1 MSEHEGNDQV
11 ADVRARVFREADR
24 LYEELGRER
33 FPQVEA
39 VRRAARA
46 DMNTVTRVM
55 KEWRH
60 LQTAKPEPVH
70 LELPPELHR
79 EALTLGSALWSAA
92 TEMANASLRKAEADW
107 DQERADAESTRIEL
121 SQLYE
126 EQQGDLERLREDK
139 QALQQ
144 AFEEQVLVIDGLRQ
158 SLAQQTSRAESA
170 EARTEEITR
179 RVEDQ
184 KVELQRARDELSEVR
199 NELVSAR
206 KIHQTEL
213 DQIKAVAAQEIDK
226 AKAELAEAKGRAEAQ
241 RDDLAARVEDLQH
254 RLDAAMKDLYRLQA
268 AEEAASEQRKRA
280 AAEAHA
286 QAERFT
292 RVQGERDA
300 ARKEAQVAGLRAA
313 RAEGELDSLRESNTQ
328 LLDRL
333 GSAAVQQPA
342 KIKAKTPRKPAKGD
356 SESKE

>member
-170 EARTEEITR
+170 EARTEEITQ
-179 RVEDQ
+179 RVEDL
-184 KVELQRARDELSEVR
+184 KGELQRARDEATDLR
-199 NELVSAR
+199 NELSAAR
-206 KIHQTEL
+206 QSHQAEL
-213 DQIKAVAAQEIDK
+213 EQVKAVAAEAIDR
-226 AKAELAEAKGRAEAQ
+226 AKAELAEAKGRTDAQ
-241 RDDLAARVEDLQH
+241 LEGIAARAEDLQQ
-254 RLDAAMKDLYRLQA
+254 RLDAAQKEVFRLQA
-268 AEEAASEQRKRA
+268 ADELAQEQRKRA
-280 AAEAHA
+280 AAEANTQA
-286 QAERFT
+286 QRFTKVQAERD
-292 RVQGERDA
+292 E
-300 ARKEAQVAGLRAA
+300 ARKQAQDAGLRAA
-313 RAEGELDSLRESNTQ
+313 RVEGELESLRESNAQ
-328 LLDRL
+328 LLAHV
-333 GSAAVQQPA
+333 GASAA
-342 KIKAKTPRKPAKGD
+342 KSPAKGR
-356 SESKE
+356 SKPNKPEGQ

>member
-39 VRRAARA
+39 VRQAARA
-46 DMNTVTRVM
+46 DMNAVTRVM

-70 LELPPELHR
+70 LDLPPELHR

-144 AFEEQVLVIDGLRQ
+144 ALVQDLIAHLIVADQDAANIPRFELFQA
-158 SLAQQTSRAESA
+158 LAQP
-170 EARTEEITR
+170 
-179 RVEDQ
+179 RVGQ
-184 KVELQRARDELSEVR
+184 QGGWRARQLLHRAGGSFLVHR
-199 NELVSAR
+199 SQELVEPCHVGEPFAR
-206 KIHQTEL
+206 PLQLHQRGTGSGESVPKL
-213 DQIKAVAAQEIDK
+213 
-226 AKAELAEAKGRAEAQ
+226 
-241 RDDLAARVEDLQH
+241 
-254 RLDAAMKDLYRLQA
+254 
-268 AEEAASEQRKRA
+268 S
-280 AAEAHA
+280 A
-286 QAERFT
+286 QACT
-292 RVQGERDA
+292 A
-300 ARKEAQVAGLRAA
+300 W
-313 RAEGELDSLRESNTQ
+313 
-328 LLDRL
+328 
-333 GSAAVQQPA
+333 
-342 KIKAKTPRKPAKGD
+342 
-356 SESKE
+356 

>member
-92 TEMANASLRKAEADW
+92 TDMANASLRKAEAEW

-184 KVELQRARDELSEVR
+184 KIELQRAR

-254 RLDAAMKDLYRLQA
+254 RLDTAMKDLYRLQA

-300 ARKEAQVAGLRAA
+300 ARKEAQVVGLRAA
-313 RAEGELDSLRESNTQ
+313 RAEGELDSLRESNAQ

>member
-1 MSEHEGNDQV
+1 GGLMSEHEGNDQV

-170 EARTEEITR
+170 EARTEEITQ
-179 RVEDQ
+179 RVEDL
-184 KVELQRARDELSEVR
+184 KGELQRARDEATGLR
-199 NELVSAR
+199 NELSAAR
-206 KIHQTEL
+206 QSHQVEL
-213 DQIKAVAAQEIDK
+213 EQVKAVAAEAIDR

-241 RDDLAARVEDLQH
+241 LEGIAARAEDLQQ
-254 RLDAAMKDLYRLQA
+254 RLDAAQKEVFRLQA
-268 AEEAASEQRKRA
+268 ADELAQEQRKRA
-280 AAEAHA
+280 AAEANTQA
-286 QAERFT
+286 QRFTKVQAERD
-292 RVQGERDA
+292 E
-300 ARKEAQVAGLRAA
+300 ARKQAQDAGLRAA
-313 RAEGELDSLRESNTQ
+313 RFEGELESLRESNAQ
-328 LLDRL
+328 LLAHV
-333 GSAAVQQPA
+333 GASTA
-342 KIKAKTPRKPAKGD
+342 KSPAKGRNK
-356 SESKE
+356 SNKPEGQ